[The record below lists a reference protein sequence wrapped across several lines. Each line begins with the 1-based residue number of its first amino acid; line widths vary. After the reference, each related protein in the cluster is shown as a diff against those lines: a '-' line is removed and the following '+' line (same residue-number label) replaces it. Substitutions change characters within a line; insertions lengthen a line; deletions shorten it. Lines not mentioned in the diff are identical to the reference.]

1 MNIHYQISKDIPVVA
16 EPDVL
21 VIGGGPGGMSA
32 AVMAARQGCRVMLA
46 ERGGGPGGSRTVLVC
61 PHCNHRL
68 VVVLA
73 PEQEGGRNG
82 GGPGR
87 RPNNG
92 R

>member
-1 MNIHYQISKDIPVVA
+1 MD
-16 EPDVL
+16 L
-21 VIGGGPGGMSA
+21 VINKDLTIPGEQLQFSY
-32 AVMAARQGCRVMLA
+32 VRS
-46 ERGGGPGGSRTVLVC
+46 GGPGGSRTVLVC

-73 PEQEGGRNG
+73 PEQGGGRNG